1 MNLHESAMSLLCISL
16 HAQRVANWKRWLWPI
31 MGTEFKLRR
40 ACWAWRFRHQ
50 TTLTSNN
57 LSNAML
63 WPNMVKSVS
72 LQQHCRTF
80 RVKKSCTLQES
91 VKNNEHL
98 VSFVLLLRLLV
109 MRVMLASLRF
119 PMNSLRQWLMTSL
132 TCQCPNDP
140 KWIQMATHP
149 SEDFRFI
156 LDCPPFCSVLF
167 GSCALCTRPC
177 KCGCAFTQHSVLKR
191 KQKVKHC
198 PNELLRFLPGFAGTA
213 ISISQIQSDLTHHI
227 FTNSGR
233 FWSYTGLDH
242 PGPLTLKKNH
252 PPIIWVKLRPFVQN
266 SSWFSISQIVP
277 KSVQMCRVNLS
288 STDLTLQ
295 LVQIGRFL
303 TRSSLCRNLK
313 FCQHCMQG
321 QNFDLGWDRRWAWNQ
336 DCHSMS
342 QHVTACHNSQGQ
354 LANQC

>member
-1 MNLHESAMSLLCISL
+1 
-16 HAQRVANWKRWLWPI
+16 

-242 PGPLTLKKNH
+242 PGPLTLKKESPTH
-252 PPIIWVKLRPFVQN
+252 HLGQITPLCSKLV
-266 SSWFSISQIVP
+266 
-277 KSVQMCRVNLS
+277 
-288 STDLTLQ
+288 
-295 LVQIGRFL
+295 LVL
-303 TRSSLCRNLK
+303 
-313 FCQHCMQG
+313 
-321 QNFDLGWDRRWAWNQ
+321 NFP
-336 DCHSMS
+336 DCA
-342 QHVTACHNSQGQ
+342 QKCPDV
-354 LANQC
+354 